1 MMRAQSEFAA
11 ACRSYLFVPGNRP
24 ERFDKACAAGAGA
37 VIIDLEDAVAPNEKF
52 TARAA
57 VRDWLCAEKVA
68 AQSAHEPSDKAVLI
82 RINSATT
89 EWFAGDLA
97 LCNLPGVAGIVLPK
111 AEYAAQVRMVA
122 DAGAAAI
129 LPLIESAQ
137 GFGQLAEI
145 TQQAQ
150 VQRLIFGSIDFQL
163 DLGIDGEGEELL
175 FFRSQLVLQ
184 SKLAGILSPVD
195 GVSVGIED
203 SAQLRSDAQRARR
216 LGFGAKLCIHPKQVE
231 QVNRAFRPDAASVA
245 WAARV
250 IDAADAA
257 GGAAVA
263 VDGKMVD
270 LPVLLKARAIRM
282 EAEFLAELR

>member
-1 MMRAQSEFAA
+1 MTRTQSGLAA
-11 ACRSYLFVPGNRP
+11 ACRTYLFVPGNRP
-24 ERFDKACAAGAGA
+24 ERFDKACAAGSGA
-37 VIIDLEDAVAPNEKF
+37 VIIDLEDAVAPDEKIS
-52 TARAA
+52 ARVA
-57 VRDWLCAEKVA
+57 VRDWLYPEKTA
-68 AQSAHEPSDKAVLI
+68 ALAAREPSEKAVLI
-82 RINSATT
+82 RINGATT

-111 AEYAAQVRMVA
+111 AEYAAQLRMVA

-145 TQQAQ
+145 AQQAR
-150 VQRLIFGSIDFQL
+150 VERLIFGSIDFQL
-163 DLGIDGEGEELL
+163 DLGIDGEGDELL

-195 GVSVGIED
+195 GVSVGID
-203 SAQLRSDAQRARR
+203 DTAQLCSDAQRARR

-231 QVNRAFRPDAASVA
+231 HVNRAFRPDAASID
-245 WAARV
+245 WAVRV
-250 IDAADAA
+250 IAAADTA

-270 LPVLLKARAIRM
+270 LPVLLKARAIKL
-282 EAEFLAELR
+282 EAQLLAESQ

>member
-1 MMRAQSEFAA
+1 MTRAQSELAA

-24 ERFDKACAAGAGA
+24 ERFDKACDAGAGT
-37 VIIDLEDAVAPNEKF
+37 VIIDLEDAVAPSEKKS
-52 TARAA
+52 ARAA
-57 VRDWLCAEKVA
+57 VRDWLCTE
-68 AQSAHEPSDKAVLI
+68 KAVLI

-89 EWFAGDLA
+89 EWFADDLA
-97 LCNLPGVAGIVLPK
+97 LCALPGVAGIVLPK
-111 AEYAAQVRMVA
+111 AEYAAQLRMLT
-122 DAGAAAI
+122 DAGAASI
-129 LPLIESAQ
+129 LPLIESAR

-145 TQQAQ
+145 AQQAQ

-163 DLGIDGEGEELL
+163 DLGIEGEGDELL

-184 SKLAGILSPVD
+184 SKLAGLLPPVD
-195 GVSVGIED
+195 GVSVGIDD
-203 SAQLRSDAQRARR
+203 SAQLCSDAQRARR

-231 QVNRAFRPDAASVA
+231 HVNRAFRPDAASVA

-270 LPVLLKARAIRM
+270 LPVLLKARGIRM
-282 EAEFLAELR
+282 EAELLAESR